1 MVKLFSNKLT
11 LSFLSLLLAV
21 CCFCTASGSG
31 ASAEEAAQVAEEPA
45 AAAEEPNEP
54 PATAEEPNEP
64 PALTEEP
71 NEPPAVAQE
80 PNEPPAMAEEPNEP
94 PAVAQEPNE
103 PSAEAEEPNVP
114 PTAAQE
120 PNEPPVTDPSTV
132 VARIGYYNITREE
145 LEKRLLMEL
154 RPSDYDYYD
163 VNTPPAD
170 AKTVLMKMVAEK
182 AMVFEAR
189 TKDYLQD
196 EQIQATIKRFRE
208 RRLMSLLALTH
219 VEGKIT
225 VTEAEIKQKMQTDPK
240 MDKERAKA
248 TIMRAKQNRLLSQY
262 YAQIYKKL
270 NVRKLSENFPKVTV
284 THKRLLHQPKKART
298 ATWIRNAQ
306 VKEELTPEEKN
317 IVLAEY
323 NGGKITLKNW
333 FTTLCDIVPPRRPR
347 NMDDHKVVDQLL
359 EAALQTPLLVTEA
372 TSLGLDKDKGFLDQ
386 VREYEDRRLLNEARS
401 AKQKEIAEPTTE
413 QIMAYFNEN
422 KETFGVSKSLK
433 IDLIWCDDRPAAVKV
448 KAELDGGADFEAVK
462 QKCSLEKKV
471 KPFNTQPSSE
481 GLFWKDL
488 WAGDPNEVVG
498 PLKGFHRQEIK
509 WRIVKI
515 LEKKDGSIKEYTANM
530 QPQIKDRIMT
540 GQKDALLA
548 KYSEELLRKYPY
560 QIYADKIKDIDPLNI
575 P

>member
-1 MVKLFSNKLT
+1 MVKLFSNKPT

-21 CCFCTASGSG
+21 CCFYTTSGLG
-31 ASAEEAAQVAEEPA
+31 ASAEEAAQVAEEPP

-54 PATAEEPNEP
+54 PAAAEEPNEP
-64 PALTEEP
+64 PTEVEEPNEPPAEAQEP

-80 PNEPPAMAEEPNEP
+80 PNEPPAAAEEPNEPPTEAEEPNEP
-94 PAVAQEPNE
+94 PAE
-103 PSAEAEEPNVP
+103 
-114 PTAAQE
+114 AQE
-120 PNEPPVTDPSTV
+120 PNEPPAADPSTV

-163 VNTPPAD
+163 EDTPPAD

-208 RRLMSLLALTH
+208 RRLKSLLAVTH
-219 VEGKIT
+219 VEGKVT

-248 TIMRAKQNRLLSQY
+248 GITGAKQSRLLSQY
-262 YAQIYKKL
+262 FAQIYKKL
-270 NVRKLSENFPKVTV
+270 NVRKLSENFPKATEA
-284 THKRLLHQPKKART
+284 HKRLLYHPKQPRKVGF
-298 ATWIRNAQ
+298 IRNAQ

-323 NGGKITLKNW
+323 DGGKITLKDW
-333 FTTLCDIVPPRRPR
+333 FTMLCNIVPPRRPR

-386 VREYEDRRLLNEARS
+386 VREYEDGRLLNKARS
-401 AKQKEIAEPTTE
+401 AKQKETAEPTTE

-433 IDLIWCDDRPAAVKV
+433 IDLIWCEDRPAAVKA
-448 KAELDGGADFEAVK
+448 KAELDGGGDFEAVK
-462 QKCSLEKKV
+462 QKYSLEKKV
-471 KPFNTQPSSE
+471 KPFNTQPNSQ

-488 WAGDPNEVVG
+488 WAGDPNQIVG
-498 PLKGFHRQEIK
+498 PLKGFHRQGIK

>member
-21 CCFCTASGSG
+21 FCFYAISGSW
-31 ASAEEAAQVAEEPA
+31 ASTEKAAQVAEEPA
-45 AAAEEPNEP
+45 TAVEEPNEPSAVAEEPNEPEAEVEEPNEPPVVVQEPNEPPAAVEEPNEPEAAPEEPNEP
-54 PATAEEPNEP
+54 PA
-64 PALTEEP
+64 
-71 NEPPAVAQE
+71 AV
-80 PNEPPAMAEEPNEP
+80 
-94 PAVAQEPNE
+94 
-103 PSAEAEEPNVP
+103 PSN
-114 PTAAQE
+114 
-120 PNEPPVTDPSTV
+120 V
-132 VARIGYYNITREE
+132 VARIGYYDITREE

-196 EQIQATIKRFRE
+196 EQTQATIKRFRE
-208 RRLMSLLALTH
+208 RKLKSLLAVTH
-219 VEGKIT
+219 VEGKAT
-225 VTEAEIKQKMQTDPK
+225 VTEAEIKQKMQADPK

-248 TIMRAKQNRLLSQY
+248 VIMRAKQNRLLSQY

-270 NVRKLSENFPKVTV
+270 NVRKLSENFPKVTEAY
-284 THKRLLHQPKKART
+284 KRLLNYPKQPRKV
-298 ATWIRNAQ
+298 TWIRNAQ

-323 NGGKITLKNW
+323 DGGKITLKDW
-333 FTTLCDIVPPRRPR
+333 FTMLCDIVPPRRPR
-347 NMDDHKVVDQLL
+347 NIDDHKVVDQLL
-359 EAALQTPLLVTEA
+359 EAALQTPLLVNEA
-372 TSLGLDKDKGFLDQ
+372 TSLGLDKDKELLDQ
-386 VREYEDRRLLNEARS
+386 VREYEDRMLLSKARS
-401 AKQKEIAEPTTE
+401 AKQKEVAEPTYE

-422 KETFGVSKSLK
+422 KETFGTSKSIK
-433 IDLIWCDDRPAAVKV
+433 IDQIWCEDRPAANKV
-448 KAELDGGADFEAVK
+448 KTELDGGADFEAVK
-462 QKCSLEKKV
+462 QKYSLEKKV
-471 KPFNTQPSSE
+471 KPFNTQPGSQ
-481 GLFWKDL
+481 GLFWKEL

-498 PLKGFHRQEIK
+498 PLKGFHREGIK

-515 LEKKDGSIKEYTANM
+515 LEKKDGTTKEYSDDMIM
-530 QPQIKDRIMT
+530 QVKNRIMT
-540 GQKDALLA
+540 EQKDALLA
-548 KYSEELLRKYPY
+548 KYREELLRKYPY

>member
-11 LSFLSLLLAV
+11 LSFLSLLLAI
-21 CCFCTASGSG
+21 CCFCTISGLG
-31 ASAEEAAQVAEEPA
+31 ASAEEAAQVAEEPPA
-45 AAAEEPNEP
+45 AV
-54 PATAEEPNEP
+54 
-64 PALTEEP
+64 EEP
-71 NEPPAVAQE
+71 NEPPAVAEE
-80 PNEPPAMAEEPNEP
+80 PNEPEAEVEEPNEP
-94 PAVAQEPNE
+94 PAVVQEPNEPPVAVEEPNEPEAAPEEPNE
-103 PSAEAEEPNVP
+103 PSAAEEPNEP
-114 PTAAQE
+114 SATAQE
-120 PNEPPVTDPSTV
+120 PNEPPAAVPSNV
-132 VARIGYYNITREE
+132 VARIGYYDITREE
-145 LEKRLLMEL
+145 LEKRMMMEL

-170 AKTVLMKMVAEK
+170 AKTMLMKMVAEK

-196 EQIQATIKRFRE
+196 EMIQATIKRFRE
-208 RRLMSLLALTH
+208 RKLMSLLAVRH
-219 VEGKIT
+219 VEGKVT

-240 MDKERAKA
+240 MDRERAKA
-248 TIMRAKQNRLLSQY
+248 GIMGAKQNRLLSQY

-270 NVRKLSENFPKVTV
+270 NVRKLSENFSKVTEA
-284 THKRLLHQPKKART
+284 HKRLLHHPKKPRKVGF
-298 ATWIRNAQ
+298 IRNAQ

-323 NGGKITLKNW
+323 DGGKITLKDW
-333 FTTLCDIVPPRRPR
+333 FTMLCDIVPPRRPR

-386 VREYEDRRLLNEARS
+386 VREYEDMRLLSKARS
-401 AKQKEIAEPTTE
+401 AKQKEIVEPTYE

-422 KETFGVSKSLK
+422 KETFGASKSLK
-433 IDLIWCDDRPAAVKV
+433 IDPIWCEDRPAADKV

-462 QKCSLEKKV
+462 QKYSLEKKV
-471 KPFNTQPSSE
+471 KPFNTQPGSE

-498 PLKGFHRQEIK
+498 PLKGFHRQGIQ

-515 LEKKDGSIKEYTANM
+515 LEKKDGTIKEYSVDMFM
-530 QPQIKDRIMT
+530 QVKDRIMT

-560 QIYADKIKDIDPLNI
+560 QIYADRIKDVDPLNI